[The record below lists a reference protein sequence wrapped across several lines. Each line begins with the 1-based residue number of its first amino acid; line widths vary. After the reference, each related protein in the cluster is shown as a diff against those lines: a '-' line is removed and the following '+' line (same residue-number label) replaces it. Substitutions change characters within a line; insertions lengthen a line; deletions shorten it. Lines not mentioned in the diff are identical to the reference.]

1 MTLPDGFLER
11 LAAAAAQEGL
21 LDAAYST
28 FDSRLGQ
35 LLVAQSPLGVCAV
48 TYLDHEAD
56 TDTALADIA
65 GRIGP
70 RIVRSRDE
78 TRGVREQLEAY
89 LEGDAVAFDL
99 PVDLRL
105 VHSPFQRDVLT
116 ELQRVPRGEVTTYG
130 TLSAR
135 IGRPRAVRATGTA
148 LGRNPIP
155 IIVPCH
161 RVLPTGGALGFYSAG
176 DGPATKA
183 WLLKHERAEG
193 WLL

>member
-28 FDSRLGQ
+28 FDSRLGP
-35 LLVAQSPLGVCAV
+35 LLVARSPLGVCAV
-48 TYLDHEAD
+48 SYLDHHREDA
-56 TDTALADIA
+56 ALADIA
-65 GRIGP
+65 TRIGP

-78 TRGVREQLEAY
+78 TRELRDQIEAY
-89 LEGDAVAFDL
+89 LEGDSLAFDV

-130 TLSAR
+130 KLSAR

-161 RVLPTGGALGFYSAG
+161 RVLPSTGGVGGYGGGPERKRVLLG
-176 DGPATKA
+176 
-183 WLLKHERAEG
+183 LEG
-193 WLL
+193 VTSR

>member
-48 TYLDHEAD
+48 SYLDHHDAD
-56 TDTALADIA
+56 SALADIA
-65 GRIGP
+65 DRIGP

-78 TRGVREQLEAY
+78 TRAVRDQLEAY
-89 LEGDAVAFDL
+89 LEGESVAFEL

-105 VHSPFQRDVLT
+105 VRSPFQRDVLT

-130 TLSAR
+130 ALSAR

-161 RVLPTGGALGFYSAG
+161 RVLPSGGGVGGYGGGSERKRTLLELEGAL
-176 DGPATKA
+176 PAPLT
-183 WLLKHERAEG
+183 
-193 WLL
+193 

>member
-28 FDSRLGQ
+28 FDSPLGR
-35 LLVAQSPLGVCAV
+35 LLVAESPLGVCAV
-48 TYLDHEAD
+48 SYLDHQG
-56 TDTALADIA
+56 DTALADIA
-65 GRIGP
+65 QRIGP

-78 TRGVREQLEAY
+78 TRTAREQLEAY
-89 LEGDAVAFDL
+89 LEGESVAFDL

-105 VHSPFQRDVLT
+105 VRSPFQRDVLT

-130 TLSAR
+130 ALSAR

-161 RVLPTGGALGFYSAG
+161 RVLPSSGGVGGYGGGPERKRVLLELEGAL
-176 DGPATKA
+176 PAPLA
-183 WLLKHERAEG
+183 
-193 WLL
+193 